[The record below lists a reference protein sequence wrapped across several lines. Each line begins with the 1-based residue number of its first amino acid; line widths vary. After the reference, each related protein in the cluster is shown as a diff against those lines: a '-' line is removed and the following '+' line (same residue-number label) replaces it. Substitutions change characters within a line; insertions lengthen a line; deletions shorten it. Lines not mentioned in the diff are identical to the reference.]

1 MKPSRLLL
9 LFLGA
14 ALVAPASAHVD
25 VTPKL
30 AVVQGKPASVY
41 IVNRGDRAE
50 YVSIALS
57 RLLNPGVETEQ
68 ERLEPVA
75 QTEQPVLYVSPF
87 KLSLAPG
94 QSKTIMLKPLADV
107 EQEQVYRLDIKPV
120 VNLLDRGGAG
130 TSGNV
135 VVSLAFSTLVRLL
148 PQRETSA
155 LTLRCEREGAWLTAS
170 GNVRY
175 QVKDAVAD
183 GRPVDPFHVYPGT
196 PILLKGRAIQVPG
209 QPACP
214 PSGR

>member
-1 MKPSRLLL
+1 M
-9 LFLGA
+9 
-14 ALVAPASAHVD
+14 
-25 VTPKL
+25 
-30 AVVQGKPASVY
+30 
-41 IVNRGDRAE
+41 
-50 YVSIALS
+50 
-57 RLLNPGVETEQ
+57 
-68 ERLEPVA
+68 
-75 QTEQPVLYVSPF
+75 
-87 KLSLAPG
+87 
-94 QSKTIMLKPLADV
+94 
-107 EQEQVYRLDIKPV
+107 
-120 VNLLDRGGAG
+120 
-130 TSGNV
+130 
-135 VVSLAFSTLVRLL
+135 VRLL